1 MSSVRSARAVRVGTA
16 LGVGAVLAAGI
27 GLLAAPRG
35 LQGAV
40 ETATGP
46 AGLLIVAVY
55 SFLIAVA
62 LPLPSEVVL
71 AAPLDLGLPTPVT
84 LALVIVV
91 SALGK
96 TAGSVAALSLGRE
109 IAASGPVLGWLR
121 RSRFD
126 IVAWGER
133 RTVAFARRHG
143 YAGLALALCVPG
155 VPDTL
160 SIYAFAVL
168 GRDVPCF
175 ALAAFVGSAGRL
187 LVWLAGVELLVS
199 AL

>member
-16 LGVGAVLAAGI
+16 LGVGAVLAAGV

-40 ETATGP
+40 ETAMEP
-46 AGLLIVAVY
+46 AGLLIVAVC

-91 SALGK
+91 SALGRA
-96 TAGSVAALSLGRE
+96 AGSVVAL
-109 IAASGPVLGWLR
+109 
-121 RSRFD
+121 
-126 IVAWGER
+126 
-133 RTVAFARRHG
+133 
-143 YAGLALALCVPG
+143 
-155 VPDTL
+155 
-160 SIYAFAVL
+160 VL
-168 GRDVPCF
+168 GRNVSRF

-187 LVWLAGVELLVS
+187 LVRLAGVELFVS
-199 AL
+199 ALRVRVSDPR